1 MGYQHVLLRQ
11 WSRRDWLT
19 VVIVAVSTAFLVGTT
34 LLLLTAGMHITTVS
48 SDLATSTTATH
59 HNSLADAE
67 EAAGDDA
74 IVFPIATVQD
84 ESGTEHTVIGIPPDA
99 PSELAD
105 ATTSW
110 QTATI
115 PPPGDPETVSGPV
128 SEEQTIE
135 FEGQQGTTTLTAT
148 PQEEETIF
156 PSWWYTASS
165 STVETLGPTEAIT
178 IETGGTMTGDF
189 TSFLPSDQSNTGV
202 PLISALVLLLAG
214 MHEVLQLLAVA
225 TVAGAVIILVVLYSV
240 TRISVRERI
249 ETIEII
255 RSTGGT
261 PLRVLSLFGLRSTL
275 LAFVGVLSGFFVG
288 VVVTHLSIALATW
301 AGISIT
307 LEPRLTPS
315 VLRILVPMLAMLV
328 LVGCIAGIL
337 AARPAVNVPPT
348 ALQSHA
354 GQRSNPP
361 VIRRLTTHLPSSF
374 SPTLLDW
381 RILIPTGA
389 TLTVFILLVLL
400 IGGLGTAIAP
410 LQTTQSG
417 TLTSADATHPIDS
430 RLDVEVADAF
440 HAEGIN
446 ASPEVVLAQVHDGQP
461 YLARGAN
468 YSDFA
473 AVTNAELVEGHAP
486 TAPDEAVV
494 GQSLAES
501 QDLTVGDTRTLGGS
515 DSPGVARVTI
525 VGVYETDGL
534 ADSQLIVPLE
544 TSHQLSLKP
553 GTVHVV
559 RTAGNVDAVF
569 DTPDSSQ
576 TPPEER
582 IVQGIN
588 TPETAVQGESVP
600 ITVHVYNDESSTVS
614 QTLTVNA
621 GQQTI
626 ERDVTLEPDE
636 DERLEINHTFE
647 STGSQ
652 TVSAQGHER
661 TVTVSAPD
669 SLMLPETLPTNV
681 PPGDTLLV
689 PVTTSTEEPVA
700 DATVS
705 IDGTE
710 ATTDTNGIARI
721 ELPESEGEYNLTATA
736 DGQEEVNHQIQVIE
750 GQQRLLG
757 AAVTVDPR
765 TGTPNTTPEAT
776 VTLMN
781 HWSVDR
787 TQDIRVASPTGEQG
801 RTVTLAPGES
811 GTIERTIG
819 ESDQQIPP
827 GEYEIEVTADEETI
841 ATEPYEVLDGDF
853 ALEQIPDGAQ
863 YQSGAALG
871 QVIENTVGNIQILFG
886 TMIVLAGLM
895 TIGSTTAA
903 FTQAVHARRK
913 AIAVYRST
921 GARRMRVLRI
931 IVTDACKLAIPAVI
945 LAALG
950 ALIALVVLNALGLLS
965 VFGVQLMTDVPPGI
979 ILLSLIGAIAIAVC
993 SAALAVLPILRLSPT
1008 AVWSGTSND
1017 DAYAGA
1023 GDASHPNEPR

>member
-1 MGYQHVLLRQ
+1 MGYQRILLRQ

-34 LLLLTAGMHITTVS
+34 LLLLTAGTHITTVS

-59 HNSLADAE
+59 HDSLANAE

-74 IVFPIATVQD
+74 IVFPVATVED
-84 ESGTEHTVIGIPPDA
+84 ENGIKHTVIGIPPNA

-128 SEEQTIE
+128 SNEQTIE
-135 FEGQQGTTTLTAT
+135 FEGQQETTTVTAI
-148 PQEEETIF
+148 PQEEKTIF

-178 IETGGTMTGDF
+178 IESGGTMTGDF
-189 TSFLPSDQSNTGV
+189 TSFFPSGQSDMGV

-225 TVAGAVIILVVLYSV
+225 TAAGAVIILVVLYSV

-275 LAFVGVLSGFFVG
+275 LAFVGVLSGFLVG

-301 AGISIT
+301 AGVSIT
-307 LEPRLTPS
+307 LEPQLTPS
-315 VLRILVPMLAMLV
+315 VLSILVPMLATLV
-328 LVGCIAGIL
+328 LVGCFAGIL
-337 AARPAVNVPPT
+337 AARPAVNAPPT
-348 ALQSHA
+348 ALQSYA
-354 GQRSNPP
+354 GQRSDPP
-361 VIRRLTTHLPSSF
+361 LVQRLTTRLPSSF

-381 RILIPTGA
+381 RILVPTGA

-400 IGGLGTAIAP
+400 IGGLGAAIAP
-410 LQTTQSG
+410 LQSTQSG
-417 TLTSADATHPIDS
+417 TLTSADASHPIDS

-440 HAEGIN
+440 HAEGID
-446 ASPEVVLAQVHDGQP
+446 ASPEIVLAQVHDGQP

-473 AVTNAELVEGHAP
+473 AVTDSELVKGHAP
-486 TAPDEAVV
+486 TAPNEAVV
-494 GQSLAES
+494 GQDLAES
-501 QDLTVGDTRTLGGS
+501 QDLTIGDTRTLGGS
-515 DSPGVARVTI
+515 DRPGVARVTI
-525 VGVYETDGL
+525 VGVYQTNSL
-534 ADSQLIVPLE
+534 SDSQLIVPLE
-544 TSHQLSLKP
+544 TGHHLSVDS

-576 TPPEER
+576 IPPEER

-600 ITVHVYNDESSTVS
+600 ITVHVHNDESSTVS
-614 QTLTVNA
+614 QTLTINA

-626 ERDVTLEPDE
+626 ERDVTLDPDE
-636 DERLEINHTFE
+636 EERIEINHTFE

-652 TVSAQGHER
+652 TVSSQGHER
-661 TVTVSAPD
+661 TITVSAPD
-669 SLMLPETLPTNV
+669 SLMLPETLPANAS
-681 PPGDTLLV
+681 PGETLLV
-689 PVTTSTEEPVA
+689 PVTTSTEEPVS

-710 ATTDTNGIARI
+710 ATTNANGIARV
-721 ELPESEGEYNLTATA
+721 ELPENEGEYNLTATA
-736 DGQEEVNHQIQVIE
+736 AGQDEVDHQIQVIE

-757 AAVTVDPR
+757 ATVTVDPR
-765 TGTPNTTPEAT
+765 TGTPNTTPETT

-787 TQDIRVASPTGEQG
+787 TQDISVSSPTGEQG
-801 RTVTLAPGES
+801 RTVTLASGES
-811 GTIERTIG
+811 RTIERTLG

-841 ATEPYEVLDGDF
+841 ATEPYEVLDGEF

-871 QVIENTVGNIQILFG
+871 QVIENTVGNIQILFA

-931 IVTDACKLAIPAVI
+931 IVTDACKLAIPAVV
-945 LAALG
+945 LAAMG
-950 ALIALVVLNALGLLS
+950 ALIALVILNALGLLS

-979 ILLSLIGAIAIAVC
+979 ILLSLAGAIVIAVC

-1008 AVWSGTSND
+1008 AMWSGTSTNNPH
-1017 DAYAGA
+1017 AGA
-1023 GDASHPNEPR
+1023 SDTGQPNESR

>member
-1 MGYQHVLLRQ
+1 MGYQHILLRQ

-19 VVIVAVSTAFLVGTT
+19 VIIVAVSTAFLVGTT

-48 SDLATSTTATH
+48 GDLATSTTATH
-59 HNSLADAE
+59 HDSIADAE

-74 IVFPIATVQD
+74 IVFPLATVQD
-84 ESGTEHTVIGIPPDA
+84 ESGTEHTVIGIPPNA
-99 PSELAD
+99 PDEIAD

-110 QTATI
+110 QAATI
-115 PPPGDPETVSGPV
+115 PPPSDPQTVSGPV

-135 FEGQQGTTTLTAT
+135 FEGQQGTTTVTAI
-148 PQEEETIF
+148 PHQEETIF

-178 IETGGTMTGDF
+178 IETSGSMTEDY

-202 PLISALVLLLAG
+202 PLISALVFLLAG
-214 MHEVLQLLAVA
+214 MNEVLQLLGVA
-225 TVAGAVIILVVLYSV
+225 TVAGAIIILVVLYSV

-275 LAFVGVLSGFFVG
+275 LAFVGVLSGFLIG

-315 VLRILVPMLAMLV
+315 VLRIIAPMLVVLV
-328 LVGCIAGIL
+328 LVGCLAGIL
-337 AARPAVNVPPT
+337 AARPAVKAPPT
-348 ALQSHA
+348 ALQSAA
-354 GQRSNPP
+354 GQRSAPP
-361 VIRRLTTHLPSSF
+361 VIERLTSYLPSSL

-381 RILIPTGA
+381 RVLVPTGA

-417 TLTSADATHPIDS
+417 TLTSADASHPMDS
-430 RLDVEVADAF
+430 RLDIDVADAF
-440 HAEGIN
+440 HAEGIE

-473 AVTNAELVEGHAP
+473 AVTNAELVDGHEP

-494 GQSLAES
+494 GQGLAES
-501 QDLTVGDTRTLGGS
+501 QNLAVGDTRTLGGGS
-515 DSPGVARVTI
+515 DPGVARVTI
-525 VGVYETDGL
+525 VGIYETNSL
-534 ADSQLIVPLE
+534 ADNQLIVPLE
-544 TSHQLSLKP
+544 TSHQLSLDP
-553 GTVHVV
+553 GKVHVV
-559 RTAGNVDAVF
+559 RTSGNVDAVF
-569 DTPDSSQ
+569 DTPDSSADS
-576 TPPEER
+576 TETT

-600 ITVHVYNDESSTVS
+600 ITIHVHNDESSSVS
-614 QTLTVNA
+614 QTLRITV

-626 ERDVTLEPDE
+626 ERDVTLDAGEE
-636 DERLEINHTFE
+636 DQIEINHTFE

-652 TVSAQGHER
+652 TVSAQNHER
-661 TVTVSAPD
+661 TVAVSAPD
-669 SLMLPETLPTNV
+669 SLLLPETLPSQA
-681 PPGDTLLV
+681 PPGETLLV
-689 PVTTSTEEPVA
+689 PVTTSTEEPVTG
-700 DATVS
+700 ATVS
-705 IDGTE
+705 VGDTE
-710 ATTDTNGIARI
+710 ATTDADGIARI
-721 ELPESEGEYNLTATA
+721 DLPESEGEYNVTATA
-736 DGQEEVNHQIQVIE
+736 DGQDEANHQIEIIE

-757 AAVTVDPR
+757 ATLTLDPR

-776 VTLMN
+776 ITLMN
-781 HWSVDR
+781 HWTTDR
-787 TQDIRVASPTGEQG
+787 TQDVSVISPTGEQT
-801 RTVTLAPGES
+801 RTVALVPGES
-811 GTIERTIG
+811 GTIERTLG

-827 GEYEIEVTADEETI
+827 GEYEVEVTADGESI
-841 ATEPYEVLDGDF
+841 ATEPYEVLGGDF
-853 ALEQIPDGAQ
+853 ALEQIPEGAQ

-871 QVIENTVGNIQILFG
+871 QVIENTVGNIQVLFG

-903 FTQAVHARRK
+903 FTQAVHSRRK
-913 AIAVYRST
+913 AIAIYRST

-931 IVTDACKLAIPAVI
+931 VVTDACKLAIPAVI
-945 LAALG
+945 LAAIG
-950 ALIALVVLNALGLLS
+950 AFISLAILNSLGLLS
-965 VFGVQLMTDVPPGI
+965 VFGVQLMSDVPPVI
-979 ILLSLIGAIAIAVC
+979 VFLSLVGAVVIAVC
-993 SAALAVLPILRLSPT
+993 SAVLAVLPILRLSPT
-1008 AVWSGTSND
+1008 AVWSGSSNENSHT
-1017 DAYAGA
+1017 GS
-1023 GDASHPNEPR
+1023 GDTDRSNEFH